1 MTQET
6 EADRNVRNAA
16 AKLSG
21 AVHASQQATQE
32 IVGPNDQYV
41 AYARKVTEE
50 IKTATEDLVRLLHQM
65 QDEELWRHLGYNSW
79 KAYIDAEFDFSER
92 RSYQLLR
99 YDRVLKALDDGTD
112 VQSSDEI
119 HISEAESRGVD
130 LEGDVMS
137 QVRDVRQRV
146 AEGKAAKQ
154 AAEPR
159 THEHRFVCSVCNIT
173 TAQAAKD
180 KTLFTDEARSGGGS

>member
-1 MTQET
+1 MTQEMQATASEQQWVDYAHKVT
-6 EADRNVRNAA
+6 EQIKDATE
-16 AKLSG
+16 KLWT
-21 AVHASQQATQE
+21 ATQE
-32 IVGPNDQYV
+32 LGD
-41 AYARKVTEE
+41 
-50 IKTATEDLVRLLHQM
+50 LLHQM
-65 QDEELWRHLGYNSW
+65 RDEELWRHLGYSSW
-79 KAYIDAEFDFSER
+79 KAYVDGEFDFGER
-92 RSYQLLR
+92 RSYQLLK
-99 YDRVLKALDDGTD
+99 YDRVMKVLQERTA
-112 VQSSDEI
+112 VQSGEEI

-159 THEHRFVCSVCNIT
+159 THEHKFVCSVCNIT

-180 KTLFTDEARSGGGS
+180 KTLFSDEARSGGGS